1 MLNRLMLMGELREA
15 ISSDALELYYQ
26 PKVDVVSGTVKGFE
40 ALLRWMHKER
50 GFIPPDEFIPMAEQ
64 TSMMAQLTR
73 WVFRHAVEQCSRFAA
88 DGYDL
93 SVAVNLSANDL
104 LCNGLA
110 DEVARVLEEY
120 ALAPSLITLE
130 VTESAM
136 MRDPEQALRTITRIS
151 QTGVR
156 FSIDDFGTGY
166 SSLAYLKKLPVAEVK
181 IDRSFVR
188 DMEEDSGDAMIVHST
203 IDLAHNLG
211 LQVVAEGVENSTIM
225 ELLKRLGCDTG
236 QGYYLAKPMSVNDV
250 YCWLK
255 ESRWGQRARAVACDE
270 ISNDASID

>member
-1 MLNRLMLMGELREA
+1 
-15 ISSDALELYYQ
+15 
-26 PKVDVVSGTVKGFE
+26 VDVVSGTVKGFE

-50 GFIPPDEFIPMAEQ
+50 GCIPPDEFIPMAEQ

-104 LCNGLA
+104 LYNGLA
-110 DEVARVLEEY
+110 NEVARVLEEY
-120 ALAPSLITLE
+120 ALAPSLITLA

-151 QTGVR
+151 QIGVR

-236 QGYYLAKPMSVNDV
+236 QGYYLAKPMSVKGV
-250 YCWLK
+250 YGWLK

-270 ISNDASID
+270 ISNDVSVD